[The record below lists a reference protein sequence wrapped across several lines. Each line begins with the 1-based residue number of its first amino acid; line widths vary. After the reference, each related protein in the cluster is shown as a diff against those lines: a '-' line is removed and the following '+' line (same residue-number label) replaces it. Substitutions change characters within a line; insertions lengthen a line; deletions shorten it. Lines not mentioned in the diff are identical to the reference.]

1 MEEGWYL
8 LSLSFR
14 WPHEGIILGFEIWEP
29 NEHEQFWSLK
39 LHLLL
44 VTINYDFGEDGTQ
57 RE

>member
-14 WPHEGIILGFEIWEP
+14 RPHEGVILGFEAWEP
-29 NEHEQFWSLK
+29 NEHEQYWSLK